1 MKNTHKRH
9 SQAKEILA
17 ENHLG
22 MRFLEGL
29 FVIALI
35 TSLAFMLTS

>member
-1 MKNTHKRH
+1 MQNTHK
-9 SQAKEILA
+9 SQPQEKAILS

-35 TSLAFMLTS
+35 TSLYFLLTS

>member
-1 MKNTHKRH
+1 MPT
-9 SQAKEILA
+9 

-29 FVIALI
+29 FVAALI
-35 TSLAFMLTS
+35 TFLALVLTY